1 MNIAVVGTGYVGLVT
16 GSCFSEM
23 GINVTCVD
31 INEEKI
37 NKINSGIIPIYE
49 PELEA
54 LIAKNTTDG
63 RLHFTTSLASLL
75 DNVEAVFIA
84 VGTPSGEDG
93 GADLHYVLDVAR
105 EFGKNINKYT
115 LLVTKSTVP
124 IGTAEKVR
132 QTVHEEL
139 KKRGLDI
146 AFDVASNPEFLK
158 EGSAVK
164 DFMSPDRIVI
174 GVDSQRAQDLM
185 EKLYRPF
192 QLNNYRV
199 IIMDIFSAEMTKYA
213 SNAMLATRISFMNE
227 LAALCEKTGANI
239 DKVRAGI
246 ASDTRIGGKFLY
258 PGCGYGG
265 SCFPKDVKALIK
277 TGEEN
282 GLNMI
287 LINSV
292 EEVNNEQKKIV
303 FKKLE
308 HAFDYNLKGKT
319 IAIWGLSFKP
329 ETDDMREAPSITT
342 IKLLLEAGAKIRAFD
357 PKAIDEAKEHYIG
370 DTITYCTNIY
380 EASHGADAVALLTE
394 WKQFRLP
401 NWEKIKQNMKGN
413 IVVDGRNIYNKLEM
427 QEMGFKYYSI
437 GK

>member
-1 MNIAVVGTGYVGLVT
+1 M
-16 GSCFSEM
+16 
-23 GINVTCVD
+23 
-31 INEEKI
+31 K
-37 NKINSGIIPIYE
+37 
-49 PELEA
+49 
-54 LIAKNTTDG
+54 
-63 RLHFTTSLASLL
+63 
-75 DNVEAVFIA
+75 
-84 VGTPSGEDG
+84 
-93 GADLHYVLDVAR
+93 
-105 EFGKNINKYT
+105 
-115 LLVTKSTVP
+115 TKSTRKNVL
-124 IGTAEKVR
+124 I
-132 QTVHEEL
+132 
-139 KKRGLDI
+139 
-146 AFDVASNPEFLK
+146 S
-158 EGSAVK
+158 
-164 DFMSPDRIVI
+164 
-174 GVDSQRAQDLM
+174 RAYS
-185 EKLYRPF
+185 K
-192 QLNNYRV
+192 N
-199 IIMDIFSAEMTKYA
+199 
-213 SNAMLATRISFMNE
+213 
-227 LAALCEKTGANI
+227 
-239 DKVRAGI
+239 
-246 ASDTRIGGKFLY
+246 
-258 PGCGYGG
+258 
-265 SCFPKDVKALIK
+265 VKALIK

-357 PKAIDEAKEHYIG
+357 PKAIDEAIEHYIA